1 MLTSLALHT
10 VHCMHARTAHAGSV
24 VTNLLGADK
33 GRDFWQELAGS
44 KHALKRVAAPKEI
57 AKFVCFLLSD
67 EASFITGS
75 VQPIDGGSEHLL

>member
-1 MLTSLALHT
+1 
-10 VHCMHARTAHAGSV
+10 

-33 GRDFWQELAGS
+33 GSDYWQDLAGDT
-44 KHALKRVAAPKEI
+44 HALKRAAAPEEI

-75 VQPIDGGSEHLL
+75 VHPIDGGSEHLL

>member
-1 MLTSLALHT
+1 MHALH
-10 VHCMHARTAHAGSV
+10 CTAQRAGSV

-33 GRDFWQELAGS
+33 GRDFWQEVAGS
-44 KHALKRVAAPKEI
+44 KHALKRVAAPEEI

-75 VQPIDGGSEHLL
+75 VHPIDGGSEHLL